1 MKKGIK
7 VQKGKG
13 SDVFE
18 CQKLVGREDKLCR
31 LEQIFRRYGIEA
43 LEELF
48 LGERFA
54 IMEVTFR
61 HTDGYVFEVV
71 VGDAYLPFELPTGC
85 FEGMAGEGMLC
96 QLVQFV
102 KDKSAATVAVFCIT
116 TVIDGPNACV
126 GIGHAIAFDGIDKTV
141 PLAKSKV
148 QPAAHGWSAQQVAE
162 EIEMKLA
169 GVCRGEGL
177 GSNHDVSLMCFP
189 MASDVRNV
197 TCDVGNRIV

>member
-48 LGERFA
+48 FGERFA

-71 VGDAYLPFELPTGC
+71 VGDAYLPFQLPACGI
-85 FEGMAGEGMLC
+85 EGALGHGALHE
-96 QLVQFV
+96 LVQFPEYE
-102 KDKSAATVAVFCIT
+102 SAATF
-116 TVIDGPNACV
+116 
-126 GIGHAIAFDGIDKTV
+126 
-141 PLAKSKV
+141 SKL
-148 QPAAHGWSAQQVAE
+148 S
-162 EIEMKLA
+162 
-169 GVCRGEGL
+169 
-177 GSNHDVSLMCFP
+177 
-189 MASDVRNV
+189 
-197 TCDVGNRIV
+197 